1 AAGRDGGGVGAAAPR
16 LGLVIG
22 PGAGTRIYI
31 RCGVTDLR
39 KAFDGLTRI
48 VEEELG
54 RSITDG
60 DFIVFCNRARNRL
73 KAIYWDGS
81 GVCLFAK
88 RLEGGRFAW
97 PSSKKASE
105 EITAAELSMLLEGID
120 FRNATHR
127 VWYRRRPVG
136 EKVAE
141 GAKLALTT

>member
-1 AAGRDGGGVGAAAPR
+1 M
-16 LGLVIG
+16 IG
-22 PGAGTRIYI
+22 PGAATRIYL

-39 KAFDGLTRI
+39 KAFDGLTQI
-48 VEEELG
+48 VEEDLS

-60 DFIVFCNRARNRL
+60 DFIVFCNRVQNRL

-81 GVCLFAK
+81 GLCLFAK

-97 PSSKKASE
+97 PDTREAAK

-127 VWYRRRPVG
+127 AWYRRRPIPKRN
-136 EKVAE
+136 EKE
-141 GAKLALTT
+141 SKIRLTT

>member
-1 AAGRDGGGVGAAAPR
+1 MI
-16 LGLVIG
+16 GL
-22 PGAGTRIYI
+22 GAGTRIYV

-48 VEEELG
+48 VEEDLS

-60 DFIVFCNRARNRL
+60 DFILFCNRARNRL

-81 GVCLFAK
+81 GLCLFAK

-97 PSSKKASE
+97 PNSKEAAQ
-105 EITAAELSMLLEGID
+105 EITSAALSMLLEGID

-127 VWYRRRPVG
+127 VWYRRRPIS
-136 EKVAE
+136 ERKDEEATIR
-141 GAKLALTT
+141 LTT